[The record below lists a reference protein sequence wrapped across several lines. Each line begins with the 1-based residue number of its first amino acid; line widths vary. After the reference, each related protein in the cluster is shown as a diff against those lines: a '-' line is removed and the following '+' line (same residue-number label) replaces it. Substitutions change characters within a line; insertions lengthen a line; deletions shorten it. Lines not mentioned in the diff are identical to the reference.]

1 MVNECY
7 LREGIRSF
15 FKKKKENLF
24 RKTSNYAK
32 VERLEPQTLMPHRPL
47 SPIVNS
53 RPVLSPA
60 SPPASE
66 RWGCSPELL
75 PCLPSH
81 LPKDSRLFKTTPGRA
96 RECVGR
102 GSSVGVDLALGSPFP
117 RAACWIKGIGGISPS
132 LCPVIGMQPFQ

>member
-15 FKKKKENLF
+15 FKKKRKFISENFKLCQS
-24 RKTSNYAK
+24 RETRTANSHASS
-32 VERLEPQTLMPHRPL
+32 PL
-47 SPIVNS
+47 VTNCQ
-53 RPVLSPA
+53 LTA
-60 SPPASE
+60 SSVSCISTASE

-81 LPKDSRLFKTTPGRA
+81 LPKDARLFKTTPGRA